1 LQLLAVDSLI
11 QDRQDPQAALA
22 KLESLTLSEGLRIR
36 GALLEVNAHVAAG
49 DRDAAR
55 ALLDALKAKY
65 PENRQ
70 ILRRIEQFEQEK

>member
-1 LQLLAVDSLI
+1 MQLLAVDSLI